1 MPHFALTRQGYDQL
15 VKVCGGSPPSPLW
28 VNAGV
33 LSSAEL
39 SGLRAQGL
47 EVTDFMQV
55 VPLQGPGLADAI
67 GTIEE
72 HHPGSS
78 IWVEHVAPPE

>member
-1 MPHFALTRQGYDQL
+1 MSHFALTRQGYDQL
-15 VKVCGGSPPSPLW
+15 VKVFGGSPPSPLW

-33 LSSAEL
+33 LTPSEL
-39 SGLRAQGL
+39 AGLRALEL
-47 EVTDFMQV
+47 EVTEFARAI
-55 VPLQGPGLADAI
+55 PLQGPGLFDAI

-78 IWVEHVAPPE
+78 IWVEHVAQP